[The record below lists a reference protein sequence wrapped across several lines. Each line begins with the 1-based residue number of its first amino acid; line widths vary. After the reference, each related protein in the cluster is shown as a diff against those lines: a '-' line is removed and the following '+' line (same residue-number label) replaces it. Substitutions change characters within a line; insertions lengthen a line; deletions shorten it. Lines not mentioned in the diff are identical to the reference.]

1 MANYSAVAQE
11 VRQVIHQL
19 EGHGLTPDSFRLWV
33 KVSLDKI
40 LNPDIP
46 LRDPLLRQRIK
57 KALYGCKH
65 CSNVCVS
72 R

>member
-11 VRQVIHQL
+11 VRQVIYQL

-46 LRDPLLRQRIK
+46 PMDPLLRQRIK
-57 KALYGCKH
+57 KH
-65 CSNVCVS
+65 FMDVNIVRMCV
-72 R
+72 